1 MMFQIIS
8 QEQNLTVLVT
18 GDSVGAYFC
27 HAEVEGYAPV
37 TTNAAEIQMTGPPQI
52 ESSPEQRGVAGDN
65 VHIKCQARAIP
76 RAQKVIWTYHGH
88 QIEEG
93 QSSLSFFLSSNIKCI
108 KGQKQSRV
116 LVRYLTS
123 LFSQSDVS
131 QQR

>member
-1 MMFQIIS
+1 M
-8 QEQNLTVLVT
+8 TVLVT

-76 RAQKVIWTYHGH
+76 RAQRVIWTYHGH

-93 QSSLSFFLSSNIKCI
+93 QLFVILYISSNITCI
-108 KGQKQSRV
+108 FKAKQSLV
-116 LVRYLTS
+116 FVRYLASFFS
-123 LFSQSDVS
+123 LCNMS
-131 QQR
+131 QQS

>member
-1 MMFQIIS
+1 MFQIIS

-76 RAQKVIWTYHGH
+76 RAQRVIWTYHGH

-93 QSSLSFFLSSNIKCI
+93 QSPCLSFLI
-108 KGQKQSRV
+108 SR
-116 LVRYLTS
+116 LT
-123 LFSQSDVS
+123 
-131 QQR
+131 